1 MIMTKYDEYEQRV
14 EAIVGDVNDGT
25 FEEALEKFFQHLKA
39 TLQFPC
45 EVTGIEDF
53 QWEEPYVIGG
63 WSQKEYER
71 LKKTQPSY
79 RDRYDLLAIEQDAYS
94 EWMLFGE
101 DIAAIVRRKKDK
113 KEFVLGL
120 SELRATDKKSDNFQ
134 LIDDYSIFLVNNR

>member
-1 MIMTKYDEYEQRV
+1 MTKYDEYERRV
-14 EAIVGDVNDGT
+14 EGIVGGASDGT
-25 FEEALEKFFQHLKA
+25 FEDGLEKFFKHLKA

-79 RDRYDLLAIEQDAYS
+79 TDRFDLLAIEQDAYS
-94 EWMLFGE
+94 EWMMFSE
-101 DIAAIVRRKKDK
+101 DIAAVVRRKKDK

-120 SELRATDKKSDNFQ
+120 SELRATDKKSNNFQ
-134 LIDDYSIFLVNNR
+134 LIDDYYVLKPRPLAV